1 MSDPRALA
9 LAGRHA
15 PDLHGATPPSADVRR
30 RHDADL
36 QYALRGLD
44 PATRERFLADYADA
58 LRAFERERALVA
70 DPAQPPPELPP
81 LRVRAWTSTA
91 VLRERSAALDRRAR
105 ALAEREAG
113 ALSGRN
119 PLGAPTFSKGT
130 LAVFEDKARIDLEIR
145 RRETRLVQPW
155 QWVVGALLLVAAAAI
170 AWLRG

>member
-1 MSDPRALA
+1 MSDPRA

-44 PATRERFLADYADA
+44 PGARDRFLADYADA
-58 LRAFERERALVA
+58 LRAFER
-70 DPAQPPPELPP
+70 
-81 LRVRAWTSTA
+81 
-91 VLRERSAALDRRAR
+91 

-113 ALSGRN
+113 ALYGRN
-119 PLGAPTFSKGT
+119 PLGAPTFSPGT

-145 RRETRLVQPW
+145 RRATRVLQPW
-155 QWVVGALLLVAAAAI
+155 QGWRFAALVVVVVLVV
-170 AWLRG
+170 WLR

>member
-44 PATRERFLADYADA
+44 PAGRDRFLSDYAEA
-58 LRAFERERALVA
+58 LRAFERERELVA
-70 DPAQPPPELPP
+70 DPVQPPPELPP
-81 LRVRAWTSTA
+81 LRVRAWTSMA

-113 ALSGRN
+113 ALYGRN
-119 PLGAPTFSKGT
+119 PLGAPTFSPGT
-130 LAVFEDKARIDLEIR
+130 RAVFEDKARIDLEIR

-155 QWVVGALLLVAAAAI
+155 LWVAGGVLLAAVAVVG
-170 AWLRG
+170 WSLR

>member
-9 LAGRHA
+9 VRHA
-15 PDLHGATPPSADVRR
+15 PDLHGTTPPSADVRR

-44 PATRERFLADYADA
+44 PAARDRFLADYADA

-70 DPAQPPPELPP
+70 DPRQPPPELPP
-81 LRVRAWTSTA
+81 LRVRAWTSMA

-113 ALSGRN
+113 ALYGRN
-119 PLGAPTFSKGT
+119 PLGAPRFSPGT

-145 RRETRLVQPW
+145 RRETRVVQPW
-155 QWVVGALLLVAAAAI
+155 HWQVFAALVVAGALA
-170 AWLRG
+170 AWLR

>member
-1 MSDPRALA
+1 MSDPRA

-44 PATRERFLADYADA
+44 PGARDRFLADYADA

-70 DPAQPPPELPP
+70 DPGQPPPELPP
-81 LRVRAWTSTA
+81 LRVRPWTSMA

-113 ALSGRN
+113 ALYGRN
-119 PLGAPTFSKGT
+119 PLGAPTFSPGT

-145 RRETRLVQPW
+145 RRETRVLQPW
-155 QWVVGALLLVAAAAI
+155 QGLLFAALVVVVVLVV
-170 AWLRG
+170 WLR